1 MSVKRGLTVKGV
13 TKFSNI
19 GTAPE
24 VCTDWSQKTIAH
36 CLSLLPIVSRL
47 GYRANWPL
55 GLGGL
60 PKTHK
65 ICRHYGIKIAEFCLR
80 WQKGLRSKV
89 LPLYICFSVNVH
101 FQTSESIS
109 KSILLS
115 ISSTDPSINLNFSI
129 FLYNSGERKEAAK
142 QFSIYEKKMETA
154 RSVKGSD
161 IDQEVHVFALGPL
174 FMEVGDPR

>member
-1 MSVKRGLTVKGV
+1 M
-13 TKFSNI
+13 
-19 GTAPE
+19 
-24 VCTDWSQKTIAH
+24 
-36 CLSLLPIVSRL
+36 
-47 GYRANWPL
+47 
-55 GLGGL
+55 
-60 PKTHK
+60 THK
-65 ICRHYGIKIAEFCLR
+65 ICRYYGIKFGGFCLR

-89 LPLYICFSVNVH
+89 LPLYIYFSVNVH
-101 FQTSESIS
+101 FQTSKSIN
-109 KSILLS
+109 KSILFS

-174 FMEVGDPR
+174 YMEVGDPR